1 MNDDDRFLRELAQVA
16 NDEKQAEE
24 ARLDE
29 RWDRLSAGG
38 LSAEEQAAL
47 RALAETSED
56 ARGAYEAFRPLGP
69 EFQARVMKALRDQ
82 SAPVMPEA
90 DVVAPAIPAEPPPR
104 VLPFRRRA
112 LRLGGWLAAAAP
124 IAAVLLLMFRG
135 PGALPPLPDYEPK
148 PSGGVQAMRGAPEEL
163 GTLVPGSTF
172 DLVLQPLTAVSG
184 EVAVRCFLARGA
196 RDAPDTELR
205 PLPVPGAAIRHGS
218 SGALR
223 IHGTVGREIKIPR
236 GEWTLWAVVG
246 RPRELPDAAALRAH
260 LAQGRPRAPDWTAL
274 KIALKAE

>member
-38 LSAEEQAAL
+38 LSPEEEAAL
-47 RALAETSED
+47 RALAEASEEG
-56 ARGAYEAFRPLGP
+56 REAYEAFRPLGP
-69 EFQARVMKALRDQ
+69 EFQARMVQSLRDQ
-82 SAPVMPEA
+82 SAA
-90 DVVAPAIPAEPPPR
+90 VVPAESPPR

-124 IAAVLLLMFRG
+124 IAAVLLLVFRG

-163 GTLVPGSTF
+163 GTLVPGSSF
-172 DLVLQPLTAVSG
+172 DLVLQPQTAVSG
-184 EVAVRCFLARGA
+184 EVTVRCFLARGA
-196 RDAPDTELR
+196 RDAELR
-205 PLPVPGAAIRHGS
+205 PLPVPDAAILHGS
-218 SGALR
+218 SGVLR

-260 LAQGRPRAPDWTAL
+260 LAQGRSRAPDWEAL